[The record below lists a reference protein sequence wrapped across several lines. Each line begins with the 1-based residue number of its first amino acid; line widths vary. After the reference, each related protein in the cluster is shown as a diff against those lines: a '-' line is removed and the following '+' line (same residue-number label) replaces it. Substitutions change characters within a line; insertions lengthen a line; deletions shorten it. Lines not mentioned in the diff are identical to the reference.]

1 MFNSVIRKHTMTFPF
16 KAKLLDQRYGNIV
29 YMITVKNQKDWD
41 NIKSLEETGFIK
53 VELLKTRK
61 QVLAK

>member
-1 MFNSVIRKHTMTFPF
+1 MTFPF